1 LKILFR
7 LMYFTRGRRDLLLLG
22 VILAAGLTLA
32 SAGIPYLVGK
42 AVDSALRNEGG
53 LGALVPFVLGILG
66 LAALRYLLSFGRRYA
81 TNYMGHLVEY
91 RMRRSL
97 FDRLLGLHHGF
108 YNRSPTGELVS
119 RAVNDLRVI
128 RFFIGWGAF
137 QIIISLLTLVV
148 VSVALFYINAT
159 LAAIVLAPMPVLAA
173 VAWRFSSSVHPI
185 FRSVQQKLADVT
197 TQVQENVSGIRVVK
211 SFAREPFE
219 MDQFGDRAEGV
230 LERNLAARRIRA
242 FYIPAMSFLPA
253 TSIALLLLF
262 GGQAVVSGELTVGE
276 FTAFNL
282 FIGQLVWPMRGFGM
296 VLDQAQRA
304 IASCERVFEILDERP
319 EIASPTH
326 PFPFP
331 EEAGVEFRGVSFSY
345 GSEPVLDGVSL
356 SAEPGETVALVG
368 ATGAG
373 KSSLLSLIPRFYDV
387 EEGSVRVGGADVRD
401 LDLAELRRSVGFVF
415 QDTFLFSETVAENI
429 AFGEPEATREE
440 IQRAAEVAG
449 LHDQISGF
457 PQGYD
462 TQVGEWGIT
471 LSGGQ
476 KQRMAIARALVKD
489 PRILILDD
497 ATSSVDAETER
508 HIQRALGETLRSS
521 ASRTTF
527 IVAHRLST
535 ILLADRIVVLE
546 DGRIVESGS
555 HEELIRRGGLYAEMY
570 GERETA

>member
-1 LKILFR
+1 
-7 LMYFTRGRRDLLLLG
+7 MQFTRGRRDLLLLG
-22 VILAAGLTLA
+22 VTLAVGLTLA
-32 SAGIPYLVGK
+32 SAGIPYLVGE
-42 AVDSALRNEGG
+42 AVDRALRDEGG
-53 LGALVPFVLGILG
+53 LAALAPFILGILG
-66 LAALRYLLSFGRRYA
+66 LAALRYLLASGRRYT
-81 TNYMGHLVEY
+81 TNYMGYLVEY

-97 FDRLLGLHHGF
+97 FDHLLGLHHGF
-108 YNRSPTGELVS
+108 YDHSATGELVS

-128 RFFIGWGAF
+128 RFFLGWGVA

-148 VSVALFYINAT
+148 VSAALLYINAT
-159 LAAIVLAPMPVLAA
+159 LAAIVLAPMPVLAM
-173 VAWRFSSSVHPI
+173 VAWRFSSKVHPI
-185 FRSVQQKLADVT
+185 FRAVQQKLADVT

-211 SFAREPFE
+211 SFSRESFE
-219 MDQFGDRAEGV
+219 MEQFGDRAEGV
-230 LERNLAARRIRA
+230 LDRNLAARELRA

-262 GGQAVVSGELTVGE
+262 GGRAVVSGQLTVGE

-319 EIASPTH
+319 EIGPPANPV
-326 PFPFP
+326 PFP

-345 GSEPVLDGVSL
+345 GGEPVLDGVSL

-387 EEGSVRVGGADVRD
+387 REGSVRVGGADVRD
-401 LDLAELRRSVGFVF
+401 LDLGKLRRNVGFVF

-429 AFGEPEATREE
+429 AFGNSEASREE
-440 IQRAAEVAG
+440 IERAAEVAG
-449 LHDQISGF
+449 LHDQISDF

-462 TQVGEWGIT
+462 TPVGEWGIT

-476 KQRMAIARALVKD
+476 KQRLAIARALVKD

-527 IVAHRLST
+527 IVAHRPST

-546 DGRIVESGS
+546 GGCIVESGS
-555 HEELIRRGGLYAEMY
+555 HEELLGNGGLYAEMY